1 MKAFFQNQRIHISRQ
16 LFANYMKFNNSQI
29 QNEYS
34 EILDRTSFK
43 CMGRSKQSCNTAKI
57 TFVPDVYETRQTG
70 NPDVS

>member
-1 MKAFFQNQRIHISRQ
+1 MKAFFTKPENSYFQTIIRELYEI
-16 LFANYMKFNNSQI
+16 NNSQI

-43 CMGRSKQSCNTAKI
+43 CMGSSKQSCNTAKI
-57 TFVPDVYETRQTG
+57 SFVPDVYETRQAG